1 MIAKRKTVVIKYK
14 RLKKYIEYKRKKK
27 PPFTDK
33 QILGLSTLRRIY
45 SIRSKIGKEKTR
57 DLFELFSKTMR
68 EFFAKFFG
76 IKYEFTYVELNEE
89 INKIKM
95 KKEIKNNIINFSI
108 KISEMEYGGFEITAA
123 NFLDI
128 IKMAIPLVEELTG
141 VKLEQAVKEKI
152 EIKEEKKE
160 EIVKKPIKEVK
171 IEEIEEMKKLINE
184 AENAIENND
193 IDTAT
198 ELYSKI
204 KTIYEK
210 IPPEKKKEL
219 YSESIRI
226 IKLYNNIIRS
236 IS

>member
-1 MIAKRKTVVIKYK
+1 
-14 RLKKYIEYKRKKK
+14 
-27 PPFTDK
+27 
-33 QILGLSTLRRIY
+33 
-45 SIRSKIGKEKTR
+45 
-57 DLFELFSKTMR
+57 MR